1 MEALL
6 IPFGI
11 FLAAGLFLILAEA
24 LKIPTVMTMRAMSS
38 AGKREKKKGRSLE
51 MFLMDG
57 AVLAGRHLPMN
68 PHKMARLGATL
79 RAAGMDPWHP

>member
-38 AGKREKKKGRSLE
+38 AGKREKKR
-51 MFLMDG
+51 
-57 AVLAGRHLPMN
+57 
-68 PHKMARLGATL
+68 
-79 RAAGMDPWHP
+79 

>member
-38 AGKREKKKGRSLE
+38 AGKRRRKRA
-51 MFLMDG
+51 G
-57 AVLAGRHLPMN
+57 AWRCSSWTEQCWQ
-68 PHKMARLGATL
+68 GATF
-79 RAAGMDPWHP
+79 P

>member
-38 AGKREKKKGRSLE
+38 AGKREKKKGLKS
-51 MFLMDG
+51 
-57 AVLAGRHLPMN
+57 
-68 PHKMARLGATL
+68 
-79 RAAGMDPWHP
+79 

>member
-6 IPFGI
+6 ILFGI

-38 AGKREKKKGRSLE
+38 AGKRGRRKRA
-51 MFLMDG
+51 G
-57 AVLAGRHLPMN
+57 AWRCSSWTEPCWQ
-68 PHKMARLGATL
+68 GATF
-79 RAAGMDPWHP
+79 P